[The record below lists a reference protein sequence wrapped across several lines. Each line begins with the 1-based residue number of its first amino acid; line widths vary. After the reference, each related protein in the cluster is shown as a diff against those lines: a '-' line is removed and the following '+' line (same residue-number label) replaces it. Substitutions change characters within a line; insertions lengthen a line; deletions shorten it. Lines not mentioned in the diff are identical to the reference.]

1 MRSVAVLLG
10 VIGAGLL
17 GLAVFTFAQGRT
29 LAFTLG
35 VPKGAP
41 VAPLRPNDVVCQ
53 GPLAVP
59 DDAAAFDGVAF
70 QTGTYRRP
78 GPPLEVTVEPATGG
92 RPIARGALAAGYRD
106 VSVSSVEVGHVATRS
121 PIRVCVRNRG
131 VVPAGIYGAADAASR
146 TSTASLNGQPLNADV
161 SLVFER
167 EHARSLASLVP
178 AMLDRAAL
186 FRASWLGGWAY
197 ALLALVVV
205 LGIPALLALALRDAR
220 TAE

>member
-10 VIGAGLL
+10 VIAAGLL
-17 GLAVFTFAQGRT
+17 GLVVFTLTQERT

-41 VAPLRPNDVVCQ
+41 VAPLRPGEVVCQ
-53 GPLAVP
+53 APIAVP
-59 DDAAAFDGVAF
+59 DAAAAFDRVAF
-70 QTGTYRRP
+70 QIGTYRRP
-78 GPPLEVTVEPATGG
+78 GPPLEVTVEPAAGG
-92 RPIARGALAAGYRD
+92 RPVARGQLASGYQD
-106 VSVSSVEVGHVATRS
+106 VSVSSVAVGRVTTRD
-121 PIRVCVRNRG
+121 PVRVCIRNRG
-131 VVPAGIYGAADAASR
+131 TDRAAIYGAADAASR
-146 TSTASLNGQPLNADV
+146 TSTASLNGRPLNADL

-178 AMLDRAAL
+178 AMLDRASL
-186 FRASWLGGWAY
+186 FRASWLGAWAY